1 MTVGGID
8 LLPFGKRVAKEFAGD
23 DLSGLAAEL
32 SYRFFLALFPFF
44 IFLAALG
51 GFLAA
56 AFSSGDPTERLMD
69 QIGSALPADARSI
82 LQDQVSGVLESRSG
96 GLLSIGI
103 IGAIWAS
110 SGAAKALIK
119 ALNRV
124 YGVPETRPFWKST
137 SLALVMTLAGS
148 ISIFG
153 SFALLVATQSFGSD
167 IAEAIGAGGAF
178 ELTVAI
184 VRWPI
189 VIALVMFAV
198 GLIYWLAPNIDVPF
212 RLISPGAVAFTLV
225 WLLTALAFGLY
236 VANFGSYNKT
246 YGTLGGVVVL
256 LTWLYL
262 SNLMLLLGA
271 EINATLAEQKEPH
284 AQAAKREDVLEEAA
298 RKGDAA
304 SHDGK
309 NGSPSP
315 RAPGTPPPPKPNSC
329 GER

>member
-1 MTVGGID
+1 MTVGGVD
-8 LLPFGKRVAKEFAGD
+8 LVPFGKRVFKEFSAD
-23 DLSGLAAEL
+23 DISGLAAEL

-51 GFLAA
+51 GFIAA
-56 AFSSGDPTERLMD
+56 AVSSGDPTQRLMD

-82 LQDQVSGVLESRSG
+82 LQEQVRGVLDSRSG
-96 GLLSIGI
+96 GLLSVGI

-124 YGVPETRPFWKST
+124 YGVPETRSFWKST
-137 SLALVMTLAGS
+137 SLALAMTFAGS
-148 ISIFG
+148 LSILG
-153 SFALLVATQSFGSD
+153 SFALLVATQAFGND
-167 IAEAIGAGGAF
+167 IADAVGAGGAF

-189 VIALVMFAV
+189 VIVLVMFAV
-198 GLIYWLAPNIDVPF
+198 GLIYWLAPNINVPF
-212 RLISPGAVAFTLV
+212 RLVSPGAAAFTVV

-262 SNLMLLLGA
+262 SNVMLLLGA
-271 EINATLAEQKEPH
+271 EINATLAELREPH
-284 AQAAKREDVLEEAA
+284 TQESRRAEVIEQAA
-298 RKGDAA
+298 RKTSASPPSGESAA
-304 SHDGK
+304 LT
-309 NGSPSP
+309 
-315 RAPGTPPPPKPNSC
+315 APPASGRQDP
-329 GER
+329 

>member
-1 MTVGGID
+1 MTVGGVD
-8 LLPFGKRVAKEFAGD
+8 LVPFGKRVFKEFSGD
-23 DLSGLAAEL
+23 DISGLAAEL

-51 GFLAA
+51 GFIAA
-56 AFSSGDPTERLMD
+56 AVSSGDPTQRLMD

-82 LQDQVSGVLESRSG
+82 LQEQVRGVLDSRSG
-96 GLLSIGI
+96 GLLSVGI
-103 IGAIWAS
+103 AGAIWAS

-124 YGVPETRPFWKST
+124 YGVPETRSFWKST
-137 SLALVMTLAGS
+137 SLALAMTFAGS
-148 ISIFG
+148 LSILG
-153 SFALLVATQSFGSD
+153 SFALLVATQAFGND
-167 IAEAIGAGGAF
+167 IADAVGAGGAF

-189 VIALVMFAV
+189 VIVLVMFAV
-198 GLIYWLAPNIDVPF
+198 GLIYWLAPNINVPF
-212 RLISPGAVAFTLV
+212 RLVSHGAVAFTVV

-262 SNLMLLLGA
+262 SNVMLLLGA
-271 EINATLAEQKEPH
+271 EINATLAELKEPH
-284 AQAAKREDVLEEAA
+284 TQESRRAEVIEQAA
-298 RKGDAA
+298 RKTSASPPSGESAA
-304 SHDGK
+304 LT
-309 NGSPSP
+309 
-315 RAPGTPPPPKPNSC
+315 APPASG
-329 GER
+329 RRDH